1 MSVGNAPTRR
11 REATRDRL
19 LDAAFE
25 LYAEQGVHATPVEQV
40 CERAGFTRGAFYSNF
55 STKEELFAALM
66 DRQSARY
73 LDALNDRI
81 DELAP
86 VLASSSGLDDQALIE
101 IVLQFAASPFHD
113 RTWALI
119 SVEFRLLALR
129 DPRLARI
136 VLDRDEAFEA
146 SLVEV
151 VAQVLLRARRRFVM
165 DSQAAI
171 HILATSYAD
180 ACQTAML
187 TGATSSSVDFA
198 RPTLARLVLALTAP
212 LD

>member
-1 MSVGNAPTRR
+1 MSVANAPTRR
-11 REATRDRL
+11 REATRERL

-66 DRQSARY
+66 DRQSTRY

-86 VLASSSGLDDQALIE
+86 VLASSSGLDDEALTE

-136 VLDRDEAFEA
+136 VLDRDEAFEV

-151 VAQVLLRARRRFVM
+151 VDQVLLRARRRFVM
-165 DSQAAI
+165 DAQAAI
-171 HILATSYAD
+171 HILATAYAD

-198 RPTLARLVLALTAP
+198 RPALARLVLALTAP